1 MRWEESMATERTAN
15 REAIL
20 AEQDEAEWLAGERAT
35 EQETEE
41 LRRKTNRTEE
51 NKEHENGLRAVL
63 NRATATAC
71 QKLEEAAET
80 RRPDT
85 ITKWEKTGRKSIT
98 WRKRRKARY
107 ARTAVLMLFLSLS
120 LSQTAKISLTA
131 GKKRKM
137 SEEQQEEQVG
147 AAEIYGRTGQ

>member
-1 MRWEESMATERTAN
+1 MGAVDTEEPDNEEEDKEGEGGEQWMSWEESMATERTAT

-107 ARTAVLMLFLSLS
+107 ARSAV
-120 LSQTAKISLTA
+120 KYA
-131 GKKRKM
+131 G
-137 SEEQQEEQVG
+137 
-147 AAEIYGRTGQ
+147 